1 MPKKIAKLSDPKR
14 TEAIS
19 FLKDL
24 LLKDK
29 FSPDVVTW
37 FCENI
42 DLIDDQSMMLI
53 EYLQYIGNANADEI
67 IDDSLITNCL
77 LTSSVVA
84 IGVNDASGFID
95 GVKSLSTIDSFVKL
109 LKEKI
114 FLDCSSSSSTKLS
127 CS

>member
-1 MPKKIAKLSDPKR
+1 
-14 TEAIS
+14 
-19 FLKDL
+19 
-24 LLKDK
+24 
-29 FSPDVVTW
+29 
-37 FCENI
+37 
-42 DLIDDQSMMLI
+42 MLI
-53 EYLQYIGNANADEI
+53 EYLQYIGNENADEI
-67 IDDSLITNCL
+67 IDDSLIINCL

-95 GVKSLSTIDSFVKL
+95 GVKSLSNVDSFVKL

>member
-1 MPKKIAKLSDPKR
+1 MKINTIGDQKR
-14 TEAIS
+14 TEATS

-24 LLKDK
+24 LLKNS
-29 FSPDVVTW
+29 FSTGVATW

-67 IDDSLITNCL
+67 IDDSLIINCL

-84 IGVNDASGFID
+84 IGA
-95 GVKSLSTIDSFVKL
+95 
-109 LKEKI
+109 
-114 FLDCSSSSSTKLS
+114 
-127 CS
+127 